1 VPVTHRTCAR
11 GDLFKND
18 DFTLRLREFKPV
30 IIPVH
35 LMGSNGGCSMYFA
48 AAVLAVLAGLFYA
61 AGNHEIGSWGV
72 EMCRYG
78 STFCDS
84 PSYVLAAAILAGL
97 WGGFVSIR

>member
-1 VPVTHRTCAR
+1 VSDGSDAKWRQFILNSKLYFQRIRIQAR
-11 GDLFKND
+11 H
-18 DFTLRLREFKPV
+18 
-30 IIPVH
+30 H
-35 LMGSNGGCSMYFA
+35 LVQSNLTEMGECPMYFV

-84 PSYVLAAAILAGL
+84 PVYVLAGAILAAM
-97 WGGFVSIR
+97 WGGFVSVR